1 MNPHARLP
9 SGPASLVA
17 SLLAHRE
24 LIAQMARR
32 EVAAR
37 YRGSVLGVLWALLT
51 PLLMLSLYT
60 FVFSVV
66 FEARWGADASAG
78 RSRFAVFAFVGMLVH
93 GLLAESMVRAPSLV
107 LANPSF
113 VKKVVFPLEILPV
126 VALSA
131 SLFHAAAGFGVL
143 AVAQLALDGAL
154 PWTWVFLPLTLLP
167 VVLFALGVS
176 WFLAS
181 TGVYLRDI
189 AHPVGLAATVLLFAS
204 PVFFPASSV
213 PQPWRDWVLLN
224 PLSLVIEQTRA
235 VLLQGRAPDAAV
247 LAAQLGVGA
256 LVAWLGYFWF
266 QRIRKGFAN
275 VV

>member
-9 SGPASLVA
+9 AGPASLVA

-37 YRGSVLGVLWALLT
+37 YRGSVLGVVWALLT

-66 FEARWGADASAG
+66 FEARWGADPSAG

-131 SLFHAAAGFGVL
+131 SLFHAAAGFSVL
-143 AVAQLALDGAL
+143 ALALLVLDGAL
-154 PWTWVFLPLTLLP
+154 SWTWIFLPLTLLP
-167 VVLFALGVS
+167 VLLFALGIS

-181 TGVYLRDI
+181 MGVYVRDT
-189 AHPVGLAATVLLFAS
+189 AHPIGLLATVLLFAS

-213 PQPWRDWVLLN
+213 PQPWRDWLLLN
-224 PLSLVIEQTRA
+224 PLSMVIEQTRA
-235 VLLQGRAPDAAV
+235 VLLQGRPPDAGV
-247 LAAQLGVGA
+247 LAVQLIVGG

-266 QRIRKGFAN
+266 QRTRRGFAN